1 MDEQFYTTDE
11 LAALKGVKV
20 DAVRMMVRKGRLH
33 PMKTVN
39 GSQTY
44 LFDESEKDKYLRM
57 HVGNPNWKKKSRMEG
72 DWANGG
78 SKGWIQS

>member
-1 MDEQFYTTDE
+1 MDERFYTTDE

-33 PMKTVN
+33 PVKSVN

-44 LFDESEKDKYLRM
+44 LFDEEAKEKYMSLR
-57 HVGNPNWKKKSRMEG
+57 VGNPNLTKKRSQ
-72 DWANGG
+72 GG
-78 SKGWIQS
+78 